1 MSPSGFPLLQV
12 INAEGTVS
20 IILVCPAIA
29 LNTLLLPT
37 VVPNAVH
44 DGSIIVVRLVQPS
57 KQLFPAVVND
67 EKSGLVRL
75 VQPRKQAYPAVVND
89 EKSELVRLVQPS
101 KQSFPAVVNDEKS
114 GLVRL
119 VH

>member
-57 KQLFPAVVND
+57 KQASPAPTIHLALSSTFTRFV
-67 EKSGLVRL
+67 
-75 VQPRKQAYPAVVND
+75 
-89 EKSELVRLVQPS
+89 
-101 KQSFPAVVNDEKS
+101 SF
-114 GLVRL
+114 
-119 VH
+119 

>member
-1 MSPSGFPLLQV
+1 M
-12 INAEGTVS
+12 S

-44 DGSIIVVRLVQPS
+44 DGSIIVVRLVQP
-57 KQLFPAVVND
+57 
-67 EKSGLVRL
+67 R
-75 VQPRKQAYPAVVND
+75 
-89 EKSELVRLVQPS
+89 

-119 VH
+119 VQPSKQSFPAPTIHLALSSTFTRFVSF